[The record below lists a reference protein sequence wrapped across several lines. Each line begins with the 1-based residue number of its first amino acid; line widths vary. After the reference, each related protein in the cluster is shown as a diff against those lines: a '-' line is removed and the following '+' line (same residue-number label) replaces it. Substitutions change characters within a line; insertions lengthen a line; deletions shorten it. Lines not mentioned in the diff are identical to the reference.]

1 MLEKIAD
8 VYCFCMEVFFNL
20 YFWVKVEGDSQIED
34 CLDWLISS
42 PLFYYLKN
50 SKNYDIHTP
59 TNTRPS

>member
-1 MLEKIAD
+1 M
-8 VYCFCMEVFFNL
+8 YCFCMEVFFNL
-20 YFWVKVEGDSQIED
+20 YFWVKVEGDSQIVN